1 VLQRVEADEHGIRG
15 QQQMLVAAALCALPG
30 ELHRI
35 DENQSR
41 RCPAASAVDC
51 EWFSGEAGHVRKRR
65 RVKRDRRWRVEFGG
79 CGGDEREIDPRV
91 VADRHRDVGCEG
103 AHPRI
108 QKLLD
113 ADDQRRARQAE
124 SRYPTFD
131 DPAFET
137 SFEKRR
143 LRVLNSLLRALDRLS
158 VDVSIDG
165 REARTLVAHVGDFS
179 VGFTIDGVSA
189 KTASTR
195 SKGVSGPM
203 RCQLMALCGGEQ
215 PIETWTDVEGQALEN
230 RLGDIA
236 VAIVVHGER
245 VCRSSAQHHRDWVI
259 QRKAEIAEEE
269 RRKEAERRRLERE
282 RLERLEKARVG
293 RLLAQAKSLREA
305 EEIRAY
311 VSAVRERQAAL
322 DGPLSATG
330 FQQWADW
337 ALSQADRIDPVLSG
351 SFRTVQDDD

>member
-1 VLQRVEADEHGIRG
+1 
-15 QQQMLVAAALCALPG
+15 
-30 ELHRI
+30 
-35 DENQSR
+35 
-41 RCPAASAVDC
+41 
-51 EWFSGEAGHVRKRR
+51 
-65 RVKRDRRWRVEFGG
+65 
-79 CGGDEREIDPRV
+79 
-91 VADRHRDVGCEG
+91 
-103 AHPRI
+103 
-108 QKLLD
+108 
-113 ADDQRRARQAE
+113 
-124 SRYPTFD
+124 
-131 DPAFET
+131 
-137 SFEKRR
+137 
-143 LRVLNSLLRALDRLS
+143 LRALDRLS